1 MRVCYSRIGAFAETE
16 IVENIVENKLA
27 DRDVQANLYITKI
40 FCINVSIIVLMSFV
54 IDASLT

>member
-40 FCINVSIIVLMSFV
+40 FCINVSVIVLVSFV